1 MLFRIVQEVLL
12 FIYVIVQEANNQKVN
27 AHGDFIERAL
37 RYIDEHFH
45 RSDLSLEEVA
55 SYVQRSPSYF
65 SHILSAKRAQTFRQY
80 VTDVRIKQAK
90 HLLSTTSLTVRE
102 VAFAVGYDDPNY
114 FSRLFKEYTGY
125 SPSAWRQQ

>member
-1 MLFRIVQEVLL
+1 
-12 FIYVIVQEANNQKVN
+12 
-27 AHGDFIERAL
+27 
-37 RYIDEHFH
+37 
-45 RSDLSLEEVA
+45 
-55 SYVQRSPSYF
+55 
-65 SHILSAKRAQTFRQY
+65 
-80 VTDVRIKQAK
+80 VRIKQAK